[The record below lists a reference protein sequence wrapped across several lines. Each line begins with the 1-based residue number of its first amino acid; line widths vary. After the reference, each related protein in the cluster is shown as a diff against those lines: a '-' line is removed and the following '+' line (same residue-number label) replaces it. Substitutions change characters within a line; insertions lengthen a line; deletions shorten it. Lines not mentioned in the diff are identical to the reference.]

1 MAKRDYTKFS
11 NHVEEET
18 VEEVAE
24 MFEPTETEEQHDEPI
39 ASKPKIGTVVDC
51 TNLNIREKPS
61 INANV
66 VCTIINGTTVMVDES
81 RSTEEFY
88 KICTEIGEEGFCMK
102 KYIRF

>member
-11 NHVEEET
+11 NHVEEEK
-18 VEEVAE
+18 VEEVTE
-24 MFEPTETEEQHDEPI
+24 IFEPTETEEQHDEPI

-51 TNLNIREKPS
+51 TNLNIRKKPN

-66 VCTIINGTTVMVDES
+66 VCTITNGTTVMVDES
-81 RSTEEFY
+81 QSTEEFY